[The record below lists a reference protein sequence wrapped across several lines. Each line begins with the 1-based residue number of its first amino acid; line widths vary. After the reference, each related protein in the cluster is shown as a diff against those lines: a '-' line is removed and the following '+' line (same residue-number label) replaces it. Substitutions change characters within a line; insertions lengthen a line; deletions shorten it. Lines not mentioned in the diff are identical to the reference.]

1 MEELCKDSAE
11 ESEWEDLKAKKH
23 HVRDPIIVKTKHHAC
38 LIFEKIHAST
48 PRKTKKIAFF
58 FLLPMFF
65 GYVLGVS
72 LLLCHL
78 I

>member
-58 FLLPMFF
+58 LLRVFS
-65 GYVLGVS
+65 GSVLGVS
-72 LLLCHL
+72 LLLCHW